1 MQRSRRALLQR
12 RAALENNVFAG
23 RKRLYKVSLSI
34 VILSWVLFF
43 LLNSLINNGNGYIDG
58 LGAVVDAAGWH
69 EATPDPD
76 GGRDSWDELALSD
89 ADFKESS
96 ISESQAVGSST
107 EVLVNEDDKVNLAT
121 FGKEQVT
128 EIVSESDIKLDKDAP
143 LKSDRL
149 SRIAPGLDEFKSKA
163 ITAKEKPISTQAGSV
178 IHRIEPGGKEYNYAS
193 ATKGAKVL
201 DFNKEAKGASN
212 ILDKDKDRYLRNPCS
227 AEEKYVVIELSEETL
242 VDTIEIANFE
252 HYSSNLKD
260 FELLSSLIYPTDNW
274 VKLSNFTAA
283 NVKHAQRFS
292 LPEPKWARY
301 LKLNLLSHYG
311 SEFYCTLSVVE
322 VYGVD
327 AVERMLEDM
336 ISVENKR
343 LEPEEHNAEQIPL
356 QEPTDSDD
364 TYQELARETEDESQS
379 ESLQTKQEPSKNN
392 VPDLT
397 DETRPPQFDQK
408 KETRPP
414 QFDQK
419 KETRPLQVGRMPG
432 DAVLKVLMQK
442 VQSLDVNF
450 SVLEQYLEELN
461 SRYGRIFKDFDD
473 DITEKDQLLEKIK
486 LEIKNLQSSK
496 DDFTNYIGEL
506 LSWKVL
512 ISSQLD
518 QLVRDNVMLRSEIER
533 VRDHQ
538 FDMENRGLAVMF
550 ISFVFGCLAATKLV
564 MGMLSSVCKLRYS
577 EMFCRT
583 SSAWLI
589 LLLSSSIVASIL
601 VL

>member
-1 MQRSRRALLQR
+1 MQRSRRALLHR

-23 RKRLYKVSLSI
+23 RMRLYKVSLSI
-34 VILSWVLFF
+34 VILSWVLIF
-43 LLNSLINNGNGYIDG
+43 LLNSLISNGNGYIDG
-58 LGAVVDAAGWH
+58 MGAVVDAASWH
-69 EATPDPD
+69 EATPDLD
-76 GGRDSWDELALSD
+76 GGRDSWDDLAPSD
-89 ADFKESS
+89 ANFNNNVEENP
-96 ISESQAVGSST
+96 ISESEAVGSST
-107 EVLVNEDDKVNLAT
+107 EVLVNEDDKVNLST
-121 FGKEQVT
+121 FGKEQLA
-128 EIVSESDIKLDKDAP
+128 EIVSESDMKVDKDAP
-143 LKSDRL
+143 LKSERL
-149 SRIAPGLDEFKSKA
+149 SRIAPPGLDEFKSKA
-163 ITAKEKPISTQAGSV
+163 VTAKEKPISSQAGSV
-178 IHRIEPGGKEYNYAS
+178 IHRVEPGGKEYNYAS

-252 HYSSNLKD
+252 HHSSNLKD

-283 NVKHAQRFS
+283 NVKHAQKFS

-356 QEPTDSDD
+356 QEPTDSDG
-364 TYQELARETEDESQS
+364 TYQELDKEIDDESPS
-379 ESLQTKQEPSKNN
+379 ESPQTKQEPSKNN
-392 VPDLT
+392 VPDQT
-397 DETRPPQFDQK
+397 DETRPLQFDQK
-408 KETRPP
+408 KET
-414 QFDQK
+414 K
-419 KETRPLQVGRMPG
+419 PLQVGRMPG

-442 VQSLDVNF
+442 VQSLDMNF

-473 DITEKDQLLEKIK
+473 DITEKDRLLEKIK

-496 DDFTNYIGEL
+496 DDFANNIGEL

-512 ISSQLD
+512 ISSQLA
-518 QLVRDNVMLRSEIER
+518 QLVRDNLMLRVLNIKYSKNTMEHDEHADINESDIKGSLGWLKPYQKLTFKTVLKRVSTSENVNTR
-533 VRDHQ
+533 
-538 FDMENRGLAVMF
+538 
-550 ISFVFGCLAATKLV
+550 SC
-564 MGMLSSVCKLRYS
+564 S
-577 EMFCRT
+577 
-583 SSAWLI
+583 
-589 LLLSSSIVASIL
+589 
-601 VL
+601 

>member
-1 MQRSRRALLQR
+1 M
-12 RAALENNVFAG
+12 
-23 RKRLYKVSLSI
+23 
-34 VILSWVLFF
+34 
-43 LLNSLINNGNGYIDG
+43 
-58 LGAVVDAAGWH
+58 GAVVDAASWH
-69 EATPDPD
+69 TGTPDLD
-76 GGRDSWDELALSD
+76 GGRDSWDDLALSD
-89 ADFKESS
+89 ANLNNNVEESP
-96 ISESQAVGSST
+96 ISESKGVGSGT
-107 EVLVNEDDKVNLAT
+107 EVLVNEDDKVNLST
-121 FGKEQVT
+121 FGNEQVA
-128 EIVSESDIKLDKDAP
+128 EIVSESDIKVDKDAP
-143 LKSDRL
+143 LKSERL
-149 SRIAPGLDEFKSKA
+149 SRIAPPGLDEFKSKA
-163 ITAKEKPISTQAGSV
+163 VTAKEKPIPSQAGSV
-178 IHRIEPGGKEYNYAS
+178 IHRVEPGGKEYNYAS

-252 HYSSNLKD
+252 HHSSNLKD
-260 FELLSSLIYPTDNW
+260 FELLSSLIYPTDDW
-274 VKLSNFTAA
+274 VRLSNFTAA

-292 LPEPKWARY
+292 LPEPRWARY

-327 AVERMLEDM
+327 AVERMLEDL

-356 QEPTDSDD
+356 QESTDSDD
-364 TYQELARETEDESQS
+364 TYQELDKEIDDESPS
-379 ESLQTKQEPSKNN
+379 ESQQTKQEPSKNN
-392 VPDLT
+392 VPDQT

-408 KETRPP
+408 KETRPLP
-414 QFDQK
+414 
-419 KETRPLQVGRMPG
+419 VGRMPG

-442 VQSLDVNF
+442 VQSLDMNF

-461 SRYGRIFKDFDD
+461 SRYGHIFKDFDD
-473 DITEKDQLLEKIK
+473 DITEKDRLLEKIK
-486 LEIKNLQSSK
+486 LQIKNLQSSK
-496 DDFTNYIGEL
+496 DDFANNIGEL

-512 ISSQLD
+512 VSSQLD

-533 VRDHQ
+533 VREHQ
-538 FDMENRGLAVMF
+538 FDMENKGLAVIF
-550 ISFVFGCLAATKLV
+550 ISFVFGCLAATKLFI
-564 MGMLSSVCKLRYS
+564 GMLSCVCKIHNS
-577 EMFCRT
+577 KTFCGT

-589 LLLSSSIVASIL
+589 LLLSSGIIASIL